1 MQSLKELYKIGR
13 GPSSS
18 HTIGPERIANYVK
31 SVYPNAKF
39 TVELFGSLALTGEG
53 HGTDRVLREV
63 LGNETKI
70 IFNKTT
76 ENLPHPNTL
85 DIFVYDN
92 ENGISSKFFQE
103 IKNCYPVFF
112 HLYC

>member
-18 HTIGPERIANYVK
+18 HTIVPERIANYVK
-31 SVYPNAKF
+31 SVYGDARYE
-39 TVELFGSLALTGEG
+39 VELFGSLALTGEG
-53 HGTDRVLREV
+53 HGTDRVLKEV
-63 LGNETKI
+63 LGDDTKI

-85 DIFVYDN
+85 DIFVYSGD
-92 ENGISSKFFQE
+92 
-103 IKNCYPVFF
+103 
-112 HLYC
+112 